1 MTESELALRLRE
13 YWYIAAE
20 SRALR
25 AEPLQRVVM
34 GEPVVLF
41 RDDRGNAAALRD
53 RCAHRNMRLSL
64 GRVREGRIECPYHG
78 WTYAANG
85 GCVSIPSL
93 ANESSLPNARVD
105 SFSTL
110 ERDGFIWIWMGSGA
124 PSREPF
130 QFEHAGE
137 RGWTT
142 FRMTT
147 RFEASAFACLENFLD
162 VPHTVY
168 VHGGWFR
175 SRSSRL
181 TKTRVRTER
190 DSAVAEFDEEPERQ
204 SVVARFLF
212 PTRGKLVHTDRFV
225 MPSTSRVDYGFGP
238 NRHFIITSQ
247 CTPVSELE
255 TDVYTVI
262 TFRFGAIAALVRLY
276 FEPLSRRIL
285 RQDIDVLREHSAQI
299 RRFGGSN
306 YTFAET
312 DLIGPRI
319 LRLWTDAI
327 HGRETP
333 PSETE
338 VTLRF

>member
-1 MTESELALRLRE
+1 MTESELALQLRD

-25 AEPLQRVVM
+25 SAPLQRTILDRHI
-34 GEPVVLF
+34 VLF
-41 RDDRGNAAALRD
+41 RDDANKPAALLD

-64 GRVREGRIECPYHG
+64 GRVRNGRIECPYHG
-78 WTYAANG
+78 WTYARDGA
-85 GCVSIPSL
+85 CD
-93 ANESSLPNARVD
+93 EARID
-105 SFSTL
+105 SFPTL
-110 ERDGFIWIWMGSGA
+110 ERDGFVWIWMGSGA
-124 PSREPF
+124 PAREPF
-130 QFEHAGE
+130 RFEHVDDK
-137 RGWTT
+137 GWTT

-168 VHGGWFR
+168 VHSGWFR
-175 SRSSRL
+175 SRSSRP
-181 TKTRVRTER
+181 TKTKVRIER

-204 SVVARFLF
+204 SVVARLLF
-212 PTRGKLVHTDRFV
+212 PKRGKLVHTDRFM

-247 CTPVSELE
+247 CTPVTELE

-262 TFRFGAIAALVRLY
+262 TFLFGAIAPLVRLY

-285 RQDIDVLREHSAQI
+285 RQDVDILREHSAQI
-299 RRFGGSN
+299 RRFGGSQ
-306 YTFAET
+306 YTFVET

-319 LRLWTDAI
+319 LRLWKDAI
-327 HGRETP
+327 EGRETP
-333 PSETE
+333 ADETE
-338 VTLRF
+338 VTIRF

>member
-1 MTESELALRLRE
+1 MTESELALRLRD

-25 AEPLQRVVM
+25 SVPLQRTIVGEHVVIFCD
-34 GEPVVLF
+34 E
-41 RDDRGNAAALRD
+41 RGAPAALRD

-64 GRVREGRIECPYHG
+64 GKVKEGRIECPYHG
-78 WTYAANG
+78 WTYAADG
-85 GCVSIPSL
+85 ECVTTPT
-93 ANESSLPNARVD
+93 AHVD
-105 SFSTL
+105 SFPAI
-110 ERDGFIWIWMGSGA
+110 ERDGFVWIWMGNAA

-130 QFEHAGE
+130 HFEHVDE
-137 RGWTT
+137 KGWTT

-168 VHGGWFR
+168 VHSGWFR
-175 SRSSRL
+175 SRDVKPARA
-181 TKTRVRTER
+181 RVRTER

-204 SVVARFLF
+204 SVVARLLF
-212 PTRGKLVHTDRFV
+212 PKRGKLVHTDRFV
-225 MPSTSRVDYGFGP
+225 MPSTSRVDYAFGP

-262 TFRFGAIAALVRLY
+262 TFRFGSIAPLVRLY

-285 RQDIDVLREHSAQI
+285 RQDVDILREHSAQM
-299 RRFGGSN
+299 RRFGGSK
-306 YTFAET
+306 YTYVEA

-319 LRLWTDAI
+319 LRLWSDAVN
-327 HGRETP
+327 GRETP
-333 PSETE
+333 PSESE

>member
-1 MTESELALRLRE
+1 MTESELAQRLRD

-20 SRALR
+20 SHSLR
-25 AEPLQRVVM
+25 STPLQRTIL
-34 GEPVVLF
+34 GEHVVLF
-41 RDDRGNAAALRD
+41 RSERGEPAALLD
-53 RCAHRNMRLSL
+53 RCAHRNMRLSA
-64 GRVREGRIECPYHG
+64 GKVRDGRIECPYHG
-78 WTYAANG
+78 WTYAHDGA
-85 GCVSIPSL
+85 CVAVPSL
-93 ANESSLPNARVD
+93 PDESALPNTRID
-105 SFSTL
+105 SFPAID
-110 ERDGFIWIWMGSGA
+110 RDGFIWIWMGSAA
-124 PSREPF
+124 PTREPF
-130 QFEHAGE
+130 RFEHAGE
-137 RGWTT
+137 KGWTT

-147 RFEASAFACLENFLD
+147 RFDASAFACLENFLD

-175 SRSSRL
+175 SRAARL

-190 DSAVAEFDEEPERQ
+190 DGAVAEFDEEPERQ
-204 SVVARFLF
+204 SVVARLLF
-212 PTRGKLVHTDRFV
+212 PKRGKLVHTDRFV
-225 MPSTSRVDYGFGP
+225 MPSTSRVDYVFGP

-255 TDVYTVI
+255 TEVYTVI
-262 TFRFGAIAALVRLY
+262 TFRFGAIAPLVRLY

-285 RQDIDVLREHSAQI
+285 RQDIDILREHSAQI
-299 RRFGGSN
+299 RRFGGSR

-327 HGRETP
+327 SGRETA
-333 PSETE
+333 PSESE